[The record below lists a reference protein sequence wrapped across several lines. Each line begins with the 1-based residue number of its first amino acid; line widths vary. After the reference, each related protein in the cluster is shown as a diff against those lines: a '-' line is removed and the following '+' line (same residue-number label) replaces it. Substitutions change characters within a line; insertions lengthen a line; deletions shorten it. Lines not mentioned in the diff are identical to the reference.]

1 MNHSKKNNIES
12 RISAKMNSAA
22 EEYTSE
28 LIESISKSI
37 DLKSRLQVRTEMA
50 FIELITLLGYRE
62 DKMWTDSK
70 EDGEMLQKIY
80 DFSVKITEDHLESI
94 KEWEDDGRPNE
105 EDEAELSYFKEWS
118 RYWGLNNNKKWKNN
132 LKKKLSLVMKPQK

>member
-70 EDGEMLQKIY
+70 EDNEMLQKIH
-80 DFSVKITEDHLESI
+80 DLSVQITKDHLESI
-94 KEWEDDGRPNE
+94 KKWEEDGRPNE
-105 EDEAELSYFKEWS
+105 DGEVELSYFKEWS